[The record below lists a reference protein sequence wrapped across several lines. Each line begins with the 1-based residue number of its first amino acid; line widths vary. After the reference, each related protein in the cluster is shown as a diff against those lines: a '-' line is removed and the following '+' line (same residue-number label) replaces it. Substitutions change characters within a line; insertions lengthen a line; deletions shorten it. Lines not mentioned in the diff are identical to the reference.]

1 LLAEAFRQLCVAVEC
16 WLWLQVAVVAGH
28 TGMTGGPCVGAVTD
42 YVSTARRGGGR

>member
-1 LLAEAFRQLCVAVEC
+1 MLAVVASGCKEGT
-16 WLWLQVAVVAGH
+16 AAVAGH